1 MTDYIVIAA
10 LVALAAFLLYRRL
23 RGAVK
28 GENSSCCGGGSSCA
42 CGTSTPPD
50 APEAH
55 DSAAGEHAC
64 GGGCDGGC
72 ACREPRDS

>member
-28 GENSSCCGGGSSCA
+28 GEGSSCCGGSSSCA
-42 CGTSTPPD
+42 CGTSTKAQ
-50 APEAH
+50 APEAR
-55 DSAAGEHAC
+55 DSAPGEHSC
-64 GGGCDGGC
+64 GGDGGC
-72 ACREPRDS
+72 ACREHRRS